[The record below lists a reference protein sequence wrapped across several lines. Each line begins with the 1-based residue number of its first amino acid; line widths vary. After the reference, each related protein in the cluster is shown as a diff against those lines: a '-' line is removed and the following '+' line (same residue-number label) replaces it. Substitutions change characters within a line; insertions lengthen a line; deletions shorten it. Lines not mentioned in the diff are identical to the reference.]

1 MDMFTIENRT
11 CYTRTYLIPAELA
24 GANGVH
30 VIAEVKDSNPYPQDG
45 YYTVD
50 LFLAAEGYG
59 MRTYVAGYPFGAG
72 QMRKE
77 QIDAVVDSHVQG
89 LVDDGLRGIVQCYL
103 KENRAIEEMYA
114 QQDGG
119 EQK

>member
-11 CYTRTYLIPAELA
+11 CCTRTYLIPAEQA

-30 VIAEVKDSNPYPQDG
+30 VIAEVKDSNLYPQDG
-45 YYTVD
+45 FYTVD
-50 LFLAAEGYG
+50 LFLEAEGYG
-59 MRTYVAGYPFGAG
+59 MRTYVGGYPFGAG

-77 QIDAVVDSHVQG
+77 QIDAVVDSHVQS
-89 LVDDGLRGIVQCYL
+89 LVNDSLRDIVRCYL
-103 KENRAIEEMYA
+103 KENKAIEEMFT